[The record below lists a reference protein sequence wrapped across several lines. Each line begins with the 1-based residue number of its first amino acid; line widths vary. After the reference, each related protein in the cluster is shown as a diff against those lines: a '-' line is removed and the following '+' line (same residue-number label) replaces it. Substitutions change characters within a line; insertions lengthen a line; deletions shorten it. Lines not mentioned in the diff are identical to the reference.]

1 MEAHAETLLRKSADD
16 RAVLD
21 HPLAP
26 AILGFHAQQ
35 ACEKLLK
42 ALLTEAGCEYP
53 RTHNLA
59 VLKQLAE
66 RHDQALPALALPLA
80 RLNDY
85 AVPYRYDE
93 LPPGLE
99 VDVAALRQT
108 VDELRAHVEGRL
120 RALAAS
126 AAERAAQDVS
136 RQLDSGDQG
145 PSF

>member
-59 VLKQLAE
+59 VLAQLAE
-66 RHDQALPALALPLA
+66 RHDQALPALVLPLP

-120 RALAAS
+120 QALAAP
-126 AAERAAQDVS
+126 AAGASIRDAGDPPES
-136 RQLDSGDQG
+136 RGQG
-145 PSF
+145 LSL